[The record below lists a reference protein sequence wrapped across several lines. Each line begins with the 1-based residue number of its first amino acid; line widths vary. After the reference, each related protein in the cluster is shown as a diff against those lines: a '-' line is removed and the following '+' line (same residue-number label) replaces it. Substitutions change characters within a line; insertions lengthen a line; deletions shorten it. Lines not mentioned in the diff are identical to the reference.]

1 MFKIIFIFFSVFL
14 PLSISA
20 EVGQIFVFKDLI
32 TLDEKLKNSPNAV
45 YIKKG
50 KFIKIDKFN
59 QLIKDFPE
67 SEIKWL
73 LSMSF

>member
-1 MFKIIFIFFSVFL
+1 MFIYILL

-50 KFIKIDKFN
+50 KFIKIDK
-59 QLIKDFPE
+59 LK
-67 SEIKWL
+67 L
-73 LSMSF
+73 LSQDLLNIIFIHFYLP